1 AQARLL
7 AALATPCSPRA
18 AAPRTAA
25 AYVLAAATLAAAFLQ
40 LATGAY
46 TLARTQGAQGRG
58 GAQVAEGA
66 LVLCAAGAGAWVVRR
81 DARLAAGEV
90 AGRVRVARGM
100 LERWAGG
107 AAELRGG
114 PEDEGVF
121 GVWRDGAWR
130 RLPVLLLAAGD
141 LVRPAAGGQQ
151 QQQQPVALPEGVA
164 VRPAAGR
171 PGLLVVAETPLA
183 RVAGRLG
190 GRRRAVSLVARQ
202 ALRVLRLVLL
212 ALLPL
217 LLLAALLGSALA
229 YALARRRQGRSAAGL
244 ESIGGAVASVLLP
257 FAAAGAL
264 WPAYWLLACSLGSA
278 RAVALFDALRRS
290 TTSYEDTADIDEF
303 DVEALPPTKDVHVGL
318 RSVLRRMLCMWRASD
333 CRNLSRGT
341 ALVETLGGVTVIC
354 TVDRAGTLAEHVLGA
369 EQIVVPAE
377 DAYDV
382 LDLDEPGGRPA
393 IVDPGWQRHLPAL
406 RGLALACALR
416 PAAAAL
422 RQSGTDARRLP
433 RAVGLAAAD
442 LAAYG
447 VCARTV
453 AQFAGAPGAV
463 ALTSVRRLAD
473 GSVHVLADGAVDH
486 VLAACLD
493 YFDGSAICALDDERM
508 AAFYALHQNA
518 LLQDLQ
524 CVAFAYRPGDE
535 ADAQGDGRRVVHAA
549 AAAEVVEA
557 EGAGE
562 GAPPG
567 TEPALPWRL
576 TRRERVRRAAA
587 AEAGARDGE
596 PGGGGGGLRPLILLG
611 LVTFA
616 HEPKTDVCD
625 VIEDLSIAGIRF
637 VYFSPL
643 SGRQSKAFAERLGL
657 ETDWNTC
664 ILLSN
669 SSPPAAAAAASATA
683 TATATAAAGYVEDH
697 DIKARL
703 PRGIDSI
710 RPHLADV
717 DDIPLQ
723 ISLFAEAA
731 PAATREMVRIFQE
744 NGDTVCCI
752 AGALGESNTLTFA
765 AADLAVA
772 VEPRPHLL
780 HAPFDEAP
788 VGPPGSVEEVAAAL
802 TCLPCPLFLQHDT
815 SLYTLLQVV
824 SEARRLVAGL
834 RLAGMLLSVCA
845 LACALVNLVA
855 CLCLLPPALEG
866 AWLLW
871 ILWVA
876 APLLALSLL
885 FAPPDDAVMSTM
897 PLKNHAHVADLP
909 RFAVYA
915 AVRAAP
921 AVALTAATYVTAVQ
935 AMVPG
940 LGRANWLALATAQQA
955 GLWAAQSLA
964 AASFVFHVACV
975 SATMMH
981 RTRMTSEYLPFKN
994 RAWVAAFVLVVA
1006 LSFAVAGLVMGLTR
1020 AEVGRIPWYSYV
1032 LALPAPVVLLPLQD
1046 LCKMHDRKRWTRF
1059 QKLAKL
1065 EFNTKLG
1072 LHSPL

>member
-1 AQARLL
+1 MHADIEGLSPEDAEPPIEDAEPPTEDAGLSTAEARARLL
-7 AALATPCSPRA
+7 AALATPATATPTT
-18 AAPRTAA
+18 APRSLTAH
-25 AYVLAAATLAAAFLQ
+25 VLLSATLSATAL
-40 LATGAY
+40 LVATGAY
-46 TLARTQGAQGRG
+46 TLAYTHGAQGRG
-58 GAQVAEGA
+58 GAQVAAGA
-66 LVLCAAGAGAWVVRR
+66 LVACLGGVGAWAVRR
-81 DARLAAGEV
+81 DARLADGEV
-90 AGRVRVARGM
+90 GGRLRMARLM
-100 LERWAGG
+100 VERWTGG
-107 AAELRGG
+107 QAEADDGW
-114 PEDEGVF
+114 

-130 RLPVLLLAAGD
+130 SVPVLLLAAGD
-141 LVRPAAGGQQ
+141 LVRPAGGL
-151 QQQQPVALPEGVA
+151 PVGVA
-164 VRPAAGR
+164 VRPARGR
-171 PGLLVVAETPLA
+171 PGLVVVVETPLGP
-183 RVAGRLG
+183 VAGRLL
-190 GRRRAVSLVARQ
+190 GRRRACSLVARQ
-202 ALRVLRLVLL
+202 IARVLRCCVLGV
-212 ALLPL
+212 LPL
-217 LLLAALLGSALA
+217 LLAACVLGGALA
-229 YALARRRQGRSAAGL
+229 YALVQRRRGHAAVGL
-244 ESIGGAVASVLLP
+244 EMVGGAAAAVLLP
-257 FAAAGAL
+257 FAGGCAL
-264 WPAYWLLACSLGSA
+264 WPAYWRIACSLGSA

-303 DVEALPPTKDVHVGL
+303 DVEALPPTKDVHVGHAA
-318 RSVLRRMLCMWRASD
+318 VARRMLRMWRASD
-333 CRNLSRGT
+333 GRNLSRAT
-341 ALVETLGGVTVIC
+341 ALAETLGSVTVIC
-354 TVDRAGTLAEHVLGA
+354 AVDREGTLAGHVRGA
-369 EQIVVPAE
+369 EQVVVPAE

-393 IVDPGWQRHLPAL
+393 IIDPGWQRHLPAL

-416 PAAAAL
+416 PADATA
-422 RQSGTDARRLP
+422 DARRLP

-442 LAAYG
+442 LAAYQ
-447 VCARTV
+447 VCARATAV
-453 AQFAGAPGAV
+453 CAGGPRGV
-463 ALTSVRRLAD
+463 RLTSVRRVAD
-473 GSVHVLADGAVDH
+473 GSVHVLADGDVGH

-508 AAFYALHQNA
+508 AAFHALHQNA

-524 CVAFAYRPGDE
+524 CLAFAYRPGDE
-535 ADAQGDGRRVVHAA
+535 ADATRDGRFAMA
-549 AAAEVVEA
+549 EEPGPDAAE
-557 EGAGE
+557 
-562 GAPPG
+562 PG
-567 TEPALPWRL
+567 DAALPAYL
-576 TRRERVRRAAA
+576 TRSARVRRAHE
-587 AEAGARDGE
+587 AEARGSA
-596 PGGGGGGLRPLILLG
+596 GLRPMILLG

-664 ILLSN
+664 ILLS
-669 SSPPAAAAAASATA
+669 SGPPAS
-683 TATATAAAGYVEDH
+683 AAGYVEDH

-731 PAATREMVRIFQE
+731 PEATREMVGIFQE
-744 NGDTVCCI
+744 NGDIVCCI
-752 AGALGESNTLTFA
+752 AGALGGANTLTFA

-772 VEPRPHLL
+772 MEPRPHLL
-780 HAPFDEAP
+780 HAPFDE
-788 VGPPGSVEEVAAAL
+788 PPSAAAYSSVEVAAAL

-815 SLYTLLQVV
+815 SLYTLLQVI

-834 RLAGMLLSVCA
+834 QLAATLLCATA
-845 LACALVNLVA
+845 LAAALVNLVS
-855 CLCLLPPALEG
+855 CLCLLPPALESS
-866 AWLLW
+866 WLLW
-871 ILWVA
+871 ILWLA
-876 APLLALSLL
+876 APFLALSLL

-897 PLKNHAHVADLP
+897 PLKNLAHVAELP
-909 RFAVYA
+909 RFALYA

-921 AVALTAATYVTAVQ
+921 AIALTVAVYATALR

-940 LGRANWLALATAQQA
+940 LWHADWLALSSGQQA
-955 GLWAAQSLA
+955 SLWAAQSLA
-964 AASFVFHVACV
+964 AAAFVFHLACV

-981 RTRMTSEYLPFKN
+981 RTRMTVEYLPFRN
-994 RAWVAAFVLVVA
+994 RVWVVA
-1006 LSFAVAGLVMGLTR
+1006 FIVTVGVSVAVAGLVMGLTD

-1046 LCKMHDRKRWTRF
+1046 LCKMHDRKRWTRL